1 MSKVWLLA
9 SKVLS
14 ALLALAQA
22 VWAGEKGGMV
32 NCAPFISERR
42 KYIERYW
49 EYYLVVWYLT
59 MPNFLWEIT
68 SYVIGFTLIPNVFTK
83 PLDWST
89 LQEQ

>member
-42 KYIERYW
+42 KYM
-49 EYYLVVWYLT
+49 LT
-59 MPNFLWEIT
+59 HRPFE
-68 SYVIGFTLIPNVFTK
+68 GK
-83 PLDWST
+83 QAEGDCHKK
-89 LQEQ
+89 